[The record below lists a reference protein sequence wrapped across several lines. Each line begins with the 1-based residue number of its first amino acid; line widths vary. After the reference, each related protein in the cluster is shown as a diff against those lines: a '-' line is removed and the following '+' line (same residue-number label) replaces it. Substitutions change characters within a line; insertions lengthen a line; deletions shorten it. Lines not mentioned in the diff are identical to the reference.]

1 MTCNPVA
8 IETRIPGNSISQ
20 FAWTYGGFDK
30 SNNECLLGHHKKAQ
44 TVIAAVNGR
53 SELKFVAV
61 DRELLLVSASY
72 DVRLVCM
79 LAVGS
84 AVVTGCG
91 NDCVLTD

>member
-20 FAWTYGGFDK
+20 FTWTYGGFDK

-53 SELKFVAV
+53 SELNFVAV
-61 DRELLLVSASY
+61 DRELLSSASY
-72 DVRLVCM
+72 GVRLVCM
-79 LAVGS
+79 PAVGS
-84 AVVTGCG
+84 AACS
-91 NDCVLTD
+91 NWLWQ